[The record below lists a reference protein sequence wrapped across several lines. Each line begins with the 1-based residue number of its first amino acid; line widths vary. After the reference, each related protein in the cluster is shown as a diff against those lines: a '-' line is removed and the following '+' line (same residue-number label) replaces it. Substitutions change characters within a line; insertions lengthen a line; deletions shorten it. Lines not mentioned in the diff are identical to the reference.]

1 MATSAFPNNAIAELA
16 SVLGED
22 NVRTLVRTFLRDFPV
37 SFQALTAGDRTDR
50 HRRAHSMKSSSRL
63 MGALE
68 LSRYMAGL
76 EARFSDEPDADVST
90 IARASVQRISE
101 LAPQAAR
108 LNKQTLRALMHD
120 QLPVLLTTAYDYA
133 DGIEHREGIAAFLE
147 KRAPT
152 F

>member
-37 SFQALTAGDRTDR
+37 SFQALTTGDRHDR

-76 EARFSDEPDADVST
+76 EARFSDEPDADIST
-90 IARASVQRISE
+90 GELTVISTLFEDIAGRLRDFLAESNDPAAS
-101 LAPQAAR
+101 
-108 LNKQTLRALMHD
+108 
-120 QLPVLLTTAYDYA
+120 
-133 DGIEHREGIAAFLE
+133 
-147 KRAPT
+147 
-152 F
+152 